1 MTCIIIYDLIISVSQ
16 LPSTV
21 KRWKPENFVCTLALL
36 ANSFLYKSNLEKIF
50 NLKIWAPS
58 IPSKQLWI
66 SIASVSASPH
76 QLWWLVLCFDL
87 TELWGPQI
95 FHQKCFSVCLWDCFF
110 VCEIDIW
117 MVRVSKMDY
126 SPQCGW
132 LSSNQ
137 LKSKKKILTFLQVEG
152 EGNPSCLLLA
162 ALAWLLSW
170 GIVLFLVLFKL
181 RIFFRIVLG
190 L

>member
-36 ANSFLYKSNLEKIF
+36 ANSFLYKPNLEKIF

-66 SIASVSASPH
+66 SIVSVSASPH

-117 MVRVSKMDY
+117 MGRVSKMDY

-137 LKSKKKILTFLQVEG
+137 LKSKKKNSDLPPSRRGREPLLPAPG
-152 EGNPSCLLLA
+152 CSCLTA
-162 ALAWLLSW
+162 E
-170 GIVLFLVLFKL
+170 L
-181 RIFFRIVLG
+181 RYCFVSCFI
-190 L
+190 